1 MSSLLPKFVSRVD
14 FKSYEDFKENLK
26 ILVPENFNFAFDVV
40 DAYAAEI
47 PEKRALV
54 WCNDI
59 GEEKTINFR
68 DLKVMSDK
76 AANIFK
82 KYGIKK
88 GDSVMLTLKSRW
100 EFWVCMV
107 GLNKI
112 GAISIPSTHMLKAKD
127 FLYRIKKADLKMI
140 ICIGENGV
148 PGEFDAAH
156 KELGNIPL
164 VKALVGD
171 KDLKR
176 EGWINFDAELD
187 LASPDFVRPVGDQA
201 TKNED
206 ILLGYFTSG
215 TTGYPKMVKH
225 DQTYPLGHILTAKYW
240 QNVEDDGLHYTV
252 ADTGWAKC
260 AWGKIYGQWLA
271 GSAVFVY
278 DYDRF
283 DAGKMMD
290 EMGKYGVTTFCAP
303 PTIFRFM
310 IKSDMSRYD
319 FSRLK
324 YAVTAGEPLNPSV
337 YESFLETTGLRLME
351 GYGQTETVV
360 CISNYPWMTAKPGSM
375 GKPAAGFDII
385 LVGKN
390 NKVCEVG
397 EEGEIVIK
405 TDKGKPIGLFTDY
418 HMDPDKTLNTWHDDY
433 YHTGDTAWRDE
444 DGYFWFI
451 GRTDDMIKSSGYRV
465 GPFEVESALMSHPAV
480 LEVAI
485 TGVPDPIRGQV
496 VKATIVITKGYAPS
510 EELKKE
516 LQDHVKKVTAPYKYP
531 RIIEFVEE
539 LPKTISGKI
548 RRVEIRDKDKPY
560 PLINI
565 LECKACGRCL
575 EACPVN
581 VLKMGE
587 ELNARG
593 YNFVVYA
600 GDGCIGCAA
609 CYYTCP
615 EPLAIEIHVPQKEK
629 AAEES

>member
-1 MSSLLPKFVSRVD
+1 
-14 FKSYEDFKENLK
+14 
-26 ILVPENFNFAFDVV
+26 
-40 DAYAAEI
+40 
-47 PEKRALV
+47 
-54 WCNDI
+54 
-59 GEEKTINFR
+59 
-68 DLKVMSDK
+68 
-76 AANIFK
+76 
-82 KYGIKK
+82 
-88 GDSVMLTLKSRW
+88 
-100 EFWVCMV
+100 
-107 GLNKI
+107 
-112 GAISIPSTHMLKAKD
+112 
-127 FLYRIKKADLKMI
+127 
-140 ICIGENGV
+140 
-148 PGEFDAAH
+148 
-156 KELGNIPL
+156 
-164 VKALVGD
+164 
-171 KDLKR
+171 
-176 EGWINFDAELD
+176 
-187 LASPDFVRPVGDQA
+187 
-201 TKNED
+201 
-206 ILLGYFTSG
+206 
-215 TTGYPKMVKH
+215 
-225 DQTYPLGHILTAKYW
+225 
-240 QNVEDDGLHYTV
+240 V

-465 GPFEVESALMSHPAV
+465 GPFEVESALMSHAAV

-485 TGVPDPIRGQV
+485 TGVPDPVRGQV
-496 VKATIVITKGYAPS
+496 VKATVVLTKGFAPS

-593 YNFVVYA
+593 YNFAVYA
-600 GDGCIGCAA
+600 GDGCIGCAN

-615 EPLAIEIHVPQKEK
+615 EPLAIEVHVPQKEK
-629 AAEES
+629 VAEES